1 MDLIKIYNELL
12 QSDDCER
19 VIDELKEN
27 NINGYCF
34 SLLDKTNFDDTDKN
48 NLLFIIRILQYI
60 YNNSS
65 CNSPVSDDV
74 FDSLYELNKKVNL
87 TEVVGSTNP
96 QGKIVANHNYPDLR
110 GTLDKVHFFYEE
122 DKGMERNKV
131 SIEHWFLQVIN
142 KWMKENLT
150 PIRTSG
156 KRNIDFDILMMPK
169 FDGVSIIIETD
180 ENHVCER
187 ALTRGDTERNEAIDL
202 SHIFKGVDFSYLCKK
217 YNIRGKCGIKL
228 EVIMTY
234 DNYKAY
240 CEKYGKFNNPRAA
253 VISAT
258 GNNENGPEVL
268 KYLTMQPLRIQDET
282 GTITCVYDYSFT
294 LTHLT
299 EFPEMIEKFQNVSKE
314 IIANMGKLQIP
325 IDGIVFVILNKDIQ
339 NVLGRKDAINKYEF
353 AYKFPTNRF
362 RTKVLDVEWSV
373 GNLGNIT
380 PVACLDP
387 MICYGNRVD
396 SATLSNIDKFK
407 ELDLS
412 EEDEVI
418 IIYDIVPYLIKD
430 GTCKKSGKDKFKIPK
445 KCPICN
451 GETYFSGAFL
461 KCGNKNCQSKNIGS
475 VLNYVEKMRIPNL
488 NTETVNKFFKEK
500 ILFDIRDI
508 YNLKNYKRRITE
520 LPGFGLKSFENII
533 KGIDSRRT
541 CTTADMLGSIG
552 IESIAKATFKKILS
566 IYNLSDLVKICEE
579 HRIDELTDID
589 GIGESKAEKV
599 IYGINEKKEII
610 MFLQKELVLSD
621 QKSELSVTFTGFR
634 DKDFEE
640 FLRDKGVEVSDGF
653 KKSLD
658 IVVVNDLTKELQL
671 PEVERSKKYLKA
683 IKNNIK
689 VMDKIEFAELYNY
702 KGIL

>member
-1 MDLIKIYNELL
+1 MDLIKIYNDLI
-12 QSDDCER
+12 QSDDCESA
-19 VIDELKEN
+19 IEKLKVN

-34 SLLDKTNFDDTDKN
+34 SLLDKTNFDDTDKS

-60 YNNSS
+60 YNNSE

-87 TEVVGSTNP
+87 TEVVGSINP
-96 QGKIVANHNYPDLR
+96 QGKMIVNHNYPDLR
-110 GTLDKVHFFYEE
+110 GTLDKVHFFYEK
-122 DKGMERNKV
+122 DKGMEKNKV

-142 KWMKENLT
+142 KWKKDNLT
-150 PIRTSG
+150 PLRVS
-156 KRNIDFDILMMPK
+156 RYIDFDILMMPK
-169 FDGVSIIIETD
+169 FDGVSVIIETD
-180 ENHVCER
+180 EKQICER
-187 ALTRGDTERNEAIDL
+187 ALTRGDTETNEAVDL
-202 SHIFKGVDFSYLCKK
+202 SHIFKGVDFSYLCEQ
-217 YNIRGKCGIKL
+217 YNIQGRCGIKL
-228 EVIMTY
+228 EVIMKY
-234 DNYKAY
+234 NDYEAY

-258 GNNENGPEVL
+258 GNNDNGAEIL
-268 KYLTMQPLRIQDET
+268 KYLTMQPLRIQDSS
-282 GTITCVYDYSFT
+282 GNITCIYEYSFT
-294 LTHLT
+294 LTNLT
-299 EFPEMIEKFQNVSKE
+299 EFPEMIEKFQNVSNE
-314 IIANMGKLQIP
+314 IIANMNKLQIP

-362 RTKVLDVEWSV
+362 RTTVLDVEWSV

-387 MICYGNRVD
+387 MICYGNKVD
-396 SATLSNIDKFK
+396 SATLSNIDKFE
-407 ELDLS
+407 ELGLA
-412 EEDEVI
+412 EGDEVI
-418 IIYDIVPYLIKD
+418 IIYDIIPYLIKD
-430 GTCKKSGKDKFKIPK
+430 GTCKKSGKSKFKIPK

-461 KCGNKNCQSKNIGS
+461 RCGNKNCQSKNIGS

-500 ILFDIRDI
+500 LMFDIRDI
-508 YNLKNYKRRITE
+508 YNLKNYRRKITE
-520 LPGFGLKSFENII
+520 LPGFGAKSFENII
-533 KGIDSRRT
+533 KGIDSRRN
-541 CTTADMLGSIG
+541 CSTADMLGSIG

-566 IYNLSDLVKICEE
+566 IYNLSDLIEICEE

-589 GIGESKAEKV
+589 GIGQSKAEKV
-599 IYGINEKKEII
+599 IYGIKEKKEII
-610 MFLQKELVLSD
+610 EFLQRELVLSD

-640 FLRDKGVEVSDGF
+640 FLKSKGIEVSDGF

-658 IVVVNDLTKELQL
+658 MVIVNDLDKEQRL
-671 PEVERSKKYLKA
+671 PESERSKKYLKA
-683 IKNNIK
+683 LKNNIK